1 MQADFAALFR
11 AAADGA
17 TVGGARSVSG
27 GSIHAAWRVDTSAGP
42 LFVKLNDAE
51 CAPLFTAEA
60 AGLQRLAET
69 QTVRV
74 PAVRGSGT
82 EGDRAW
88 LALEWL
94 DLQPLDR
101 DGGGRLGEQLAAL
114 HRISS
119 DHFGLDHDNHIGL
132 TPQLN
137 APHAD
142 WPWFFAHRRLQPQL
156 ELARSKGLE
165 RETVER
171 GLKLVEKLAGI
182 FVGRRIVPAL
192 IHGDLWSGNAAMLAD
207 GTPVIFDPAIHF
219 ADREA
224 DLAMA
229 ELFGGFPAS
238 FYAAYRRAAPLAEGY
253 EQRKALYNLYHMLNH
268 YNLFGASYLGQVKR
282 MIDGLTA
289 ALR

>member
-1 MQADFAALFR
+1 MQAALAAIVR
-11 AAADGA
+11 AVANGAAVRDIHKVA
-17 TVGGARSVSG
+17 G

-42 LFVKLNDAE
+42 LFVKSNSAD
-51 CAPLFTAEA
+51 CAPMFAAEA

-69 QTVRV
+69 DTVHV

-82 EGDRAW
+82 EGDHAW

-94 DLQPLDR
+94 ELQPLDR
-101 DGGGRLGEQLAAL
+101 DGGARLGEQLAAL
-114 HRISS
+114 HQVSS

-137 APHAD
+137 TPHAD

-165 RETVER
+165 RVDVER

-219 ADREA
+219 ADRET

-238 FYAAYRRAAPLAEGY
+238 FYAAYRRAAPLADGY
-253 EQRKALYNLYHMLNH
+253 EQRKALYNLYHVLNH
-268 YNLFGASYLGQVKR
+268 YNLFGTSYLGQVKR